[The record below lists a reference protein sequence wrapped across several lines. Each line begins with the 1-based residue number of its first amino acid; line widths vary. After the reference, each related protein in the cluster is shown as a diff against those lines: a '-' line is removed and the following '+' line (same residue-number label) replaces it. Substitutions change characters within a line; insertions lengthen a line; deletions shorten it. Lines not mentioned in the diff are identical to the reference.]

1 MQTGTVVS
9 YSVEK
14 GWGFI
19 RPDNCDGM
27 DLFVHISD
35 LCDCAGADLA
45 PGTRVSFDR
54 RFNKRRSKYRAAE
67 VRVIN

>member
-1 MQTGTVVS
+1 MQIGTVVS
-9 YSVEK
+9 YSLEK

-19 RPDNCDGM
+19 RPDNWGGM

-35 LCDCAGADLA
+35 LRDCTGADLV

-54 RFNKRRSKYRAAE
+54 RFNKWRSKYRAVE
-67 VRVIN
+67 VRLID